1 MSINYRL
8 KQIRES
14 FGLSQAKFAI
24 KFNLPQ
30 STYAQY
36 EKGGRSIPDSLK
48 QELSQFGINMNWL
61 INGIGN
67 MYIND
72 SQNDQ
77 SIRPEQKHIIEPT
90 EAWIDPKGQIT
101 TISVSKDSF
110 SVPILKNKVSAGP
123 GEEWDL
129 EDFSEERLPIL
140 KRFVR
145 RFPKEKLFSAEVR
158 GDSMT
163 GVQLFD
169 GDLVV
174 FVHNLI
180 EGDGIYVISVDGELL
195 VKRLEFDHF
204 DKKLIIKSENPRYEV
219 KVVDPERA
227 QILGKV
233 VGWLHHHP
241 Y

>member
-1 MSINYRL
+1 MPIYERL
-8 KQIRES
+8 KEIRDYFGES
-14 FGLSQAKFAI
+14 QNKFSNRFGLT
-24 KFNLPQ
+24 Q
-30 STYAQY
+30 SAYGRY
-36 EKGGRSIPDSLK
+36 EVGKRSIPDDLK
-48 QELSQFGINMNWL
+48 IQLIQNGVNMNWL
-61 INGIGN
+61 LSGEGEMFINSEDN
-67 MYIND
+67 SLNKIN
-72 SQNDQ
+72 SQPQRN
-77 SIRPEQKHIIEPT
+77 EQWVDT
-90 EAWIDPKGQIT
+90 KGQIVT
-101 TISVSKDSF
+101 VSISNDSLL
-110 SVPILKNKVSAGP
+110 VPILKNRVSAGP

-129 EDFSEERLPIL
+129 EDFTEEKLPIL
-140 KRFVR
+140 KRFIR
-145 RFPKEKLFSAEVR
+145 RFPKEQLFSAEVR

-174 FVHNLI
+174 FVSNLI

-219 KVVDPERA
+219 KIVDPERA

>member
-1 MSINYRL
+1 MKINTRL
-8 KQIRES
+8 KQIRLERGES
-14 FGLSQAKFAI
+14 QTQFATFLGIPQTTYAPYETGKRALPDAI
-24 KFNLPQ
+24 KI
-30 STYAQY
+30 
-36 EKGGRSIPDSLK
+36 K
-48 QELSQFGINMNWL
+48 LSKLGINIHWL
-61 INGIGN
+61 VTGDGN
-67 MYIND
+67 MVLNTPQTNLTPIEVKND
-72 SQNDQ
+72 SWTN
-77 SIRPEQKHIIEPT
+77 T
-90 EAWIDPKGQIT
+90 KGQTT
-101 TISVSKDSF
+101 TISVNNDNLL
-110 SVPILKNKVSAGP
+110 VPILKNKVSAGP
-123 GEEWDL
+123 GEQWDL
-129 EDFSEERLPIL
+129 EDFTEEKLPIL

-145 RFPKEKLFSAEVR
+145 RFPKEQLFSAEVR

-174 FVHNLI
+174 FVSNLI

>member
-1 MSINYRL
+1 MNTKQAQIDLTINEFQTQL
-8 KQIRES
+8 PT
-14 FGLSQAKFAI
+14 FLGLYQNSYYLF
-24 KFNLPQ
+24 
-30 STYAQY
+30 
-36 EKGGRSIPDSLK
+36 K
-48 QELSQFGINMNWL
+48 QE
-61 INGIGN
+61 
-67 MYIND
+67 
-72 SQNDQ
+72 
-77 SIRPEQKHIIEPT
+77 E
-90 EAWIDPKGQIT
+90 IT
-101 TISVSKDSF
+101 TRSVNNDNLL
-110 SVPILKNKVSAGP
+110 V
-123 GEEWDL
+123 
-129 EDFSEERLPIL
+129 PIL

-145 RFPKEKLFSAEVR
+145 RFPKEQLFAAEVR
-158 GDSMT
+158 GNSMT
-163 GVQLFD
+163 GVQLFN

-174 FVHNLI
+174 FVSNLI

>member
-1 MSINYRL
+1 MDINYRL
-8 KQIRES
+8 KQIREEY
-14 FGLSQAKFAI
+14 GLSQAKFAI

-36 EKGGRSIPDSLK
+36 EKGGRAIPDNLK
-48 QELSQFGINMNWL
+48 LELSQFGINMNWL
-61 INGIGN
+61 ITGKGK
-67 MYIND
+67 MFLD
-72 SQNDQ
+72 SSENPLTN
-77 SIRPEQKHIIEPT
+77 SIKKNNEQ
-90 EAWIDPKGQIT
+90 WIDTKGQIVT
-101 TISVSKDSF
+101 VSISNDSLL
-110 SVPILKNKVSAGP
+110 VPILKNRVSAGP

-129 EDFSEERLPIL
+129 EDFTEEKLPIL

-145 RFPKEKLFSAEVR
+145 RFPKEQLFSAEVR

-174 FVHNLI
+174 FVSNLI

-219 KVVDPERA
+219 KIVDPERA

>member
-1 MSINYRL
+1 MDINYRL
-8 KQIRES
+8 KQIREEY
-14 FGLSQAKFAI
+14 GLSQAKFAI

-36 EKGGRSIPDSLK
+36 EKGGRAIPDNLK
-48 QELSQFGINMNWL
+48 LELSQFGINMNWL
-61 INGIGN
+61 ITGKGKMFLDASENPLTN
-67 MYIND
+67 SSKKNNEQWIN
-72 SQNDQ
+72 
-77 SIRPEQKHIIEPT
+77 T
-90 EAWIDPKGQIT
+90 KGQIVT
-101 TISVSKDSF
+101 VSISNDSLL
-110 SVPILKNKVSAGP
+110 VPILKNRVSAGP

-129 EDFSEERLPIL
+129 EDFTEEKLPIL

-174 FVHNLI
+174 FVSNLI

-204 DKKLIIKSENPRYEV
+204 DKKLIIKSENPRYEI